1 MSRAHVQF
9 KYHAKQRDTSAHA
22 KGEKRRRRKER
33 CRLPSFKALSLVSF
47 PLSPPPSRVSS
58 DFPQTCMHPATA
70 RPYCSTV
77 LPFRLPP
84 VCIPPNGSL
93 VSRGGCP
100 KRGKNGA
107 SMHAAAAEK
116 GRRDILIRKK
126 EGRGE
131 MRGEKK
137 TRLARSSPTTFSFF
151 PSPVPLNC
159 HPGSYF
165 HPFRPSPP
173 LALLGIPGSFEGAP
187 VRAARLD
194 WNNAWVSKRRE
205 RERLQWD
212 GGQLEHSSFSV
223 QPGLGL

>member
-58 DFPQTCMHPATA
+58 DFPKLVCIP
-70 RPYCSTV
+70 
-77 LPFRLPP
+77 LPP
-84 VCIPPNGSL
+84 AHIAQQSSPPDCHQYIPPNGSP

-131 MRGEKK
+131 MRGGKK

-151 PSPVPLNC
+151 PLP
-159 HPGSYF
+159 
-165 HPFRPSPP
+165 RPT
-173 LALLGIPGSFEGAP
+173 
-187 VRAARLD
+187 
-194 WNNAWVSKRRE
+194 
-205 RERLQWD
+205 
-212 GGQLEHSSFSV
+212 
-223 QPGLGL
+223 